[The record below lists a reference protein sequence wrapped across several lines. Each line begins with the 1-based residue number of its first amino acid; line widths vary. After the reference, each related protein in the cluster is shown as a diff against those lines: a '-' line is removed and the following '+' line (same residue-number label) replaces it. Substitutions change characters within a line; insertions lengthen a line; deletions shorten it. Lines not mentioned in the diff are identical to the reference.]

1 MTSCRV
7 GETDWHW
14 LKVLLFGQI
23 FLEVNVLFLCFVLK
37 MNHLLWFG
45 VINKCSFWVIHGRL
59 QWLWYC
65 CNYVSLYTLEI
76 IFTPRIRTH
85 LFLIQMFAIYYCFCW
100 HWDPLSW
107 NSSRRKPLWATGF
120 LCHTH
125 WNRYWANCC
134 VKWYLQTFRVG
145 WADCNLIKQEPL
157 TA

>member
-37 MNHLLWFG
+37 MKHLLWFG

-85 LFLIQMFAIYYCFCW
+85 LILIQMFAIYYCFCW

-125 WNRYWANCC
+125 TETGIELIVVWNDIYRHSELDEQFVIWLS
-134 VKWYLQTFRVG
+134 KSH
-145 WADCNLIKQEPL
+145 
-157 TA
+157 